1 MIATNRTSPFG
12 YKQTSGRPKLRS
24 ALPPG
29 ADVAGT
35 PGECRM
41 LTRDVPAVSLWLSAT
56 LVSVRSSSQD
66 MQRSQR
72 ARFGSLAWIYPGIG
86 TKAETGVRNGR
97 DRAPATIQFLAT
109 VKAQGRVAFLPY
121 CEISLKTANPKP
133 YPTDPKTV
141 GGHCQR
147 RSKIGPKGGVKL
159 VHLM

>member
-1 MIATNRTSPFG
+1 MTAVG

-97 DRAPATIQFLAT
+97 DRARDLNLQAHRQD
-109 VKAQGRVAFLPY
+109 Q
-121 CEISLKTANPKP
+121 
-133 YPTDPKTV
+133 
-141 GGHCQR
+141 
-147 RSKIGPKGGVKL
+147 
-159 VHLM
+159 